1 MTKILIFDA
10 FTLLICKK
18 NVANYAL
25 LRCKTISLKIWL
37 CNFFDKYHVFSPQT
51 CQMLQILQIYLPDL
65 DRKYVEEHSYC
76 FALDSWAAFFAYT

>member
-1 MTKILIFDA
+1 MIFDA
-10 FTLLICKK
+10 CTLLIREKD
-18 NVANYAL
+18 VANYAL
-25 LRCKTISLKIWL
+25 LRCKTFSLKIGL
-37 CNFFDKYHVFSPQT
+37 CKIFDKYHVCSPQT